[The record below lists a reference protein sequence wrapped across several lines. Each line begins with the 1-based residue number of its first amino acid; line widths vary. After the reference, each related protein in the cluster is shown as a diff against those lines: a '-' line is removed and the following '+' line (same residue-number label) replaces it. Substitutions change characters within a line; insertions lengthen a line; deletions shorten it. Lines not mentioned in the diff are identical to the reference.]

1 MSRGGFRIR
10 DATRSDRDCVTN
22 LWCEFSEEKPGPS
35 WRAGNS
41 EDHVRALVEAIGTDV
56 VLLAERK
63 GGEPAGLAVAE
74 VRDDVV
80 GYLHILF
87 ARPDARRSGVATAL
101 LKEVATRFLER
112 DLKLLELDVVASND
126 RARSVYERWGFRA
139 VELKLAA
146 PVEGLID
153 RLTTPPT
160 HATAGRDQAPGNHA

>member
-10 DATRSDRDCVTN
+10 DATRSDRDSVTC
-22 LWCEFSEEKPGPS
+22 LWREFSKEKPGPS
-35 WRAGNS
+35 WRACNS

-63 GGEPAGLAVAE
+63 GEPVGLAVAE
-74 VRDDVV
+74 VRDDRV

-87 ARPDARRSGVATAL
+87 VRPGARRSGVAAAL
-101 LKEVATRFLER
+101 LIEVATRFAER
-112 DLKLLELDVVASND
+112 DLKLLELDVLASNH

-146 PVEGLID
+146 PVDGLID

-160 HATAGRDQAPGNHA
+160 HATAGRG